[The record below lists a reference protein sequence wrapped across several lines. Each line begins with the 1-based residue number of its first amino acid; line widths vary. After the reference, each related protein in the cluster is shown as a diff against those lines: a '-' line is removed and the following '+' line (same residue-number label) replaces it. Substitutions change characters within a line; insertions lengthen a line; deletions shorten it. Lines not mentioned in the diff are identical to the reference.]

1 MLKGRLFIRFSPLQ
15 IRKSLRAR
23 ENGSSPSDGDACNR
37 GHDQYDGVPAARLSA
52 IIDIYENNRTANLNT
67 GSFDNF

>member
-1 MLKGRLFIRFSPLQ
+1 MKMLKGRLFIRFFPLQ

-37 GHDQYDGVPAARLSA
+37 GHDQYDGVPAARLST
-52 IIDIYENNRTANLNT
+52 IET
-67 GSFDNF
+67 